1 MLHRELLEFFSW
13 KTRTYL
19 LGLLLFTVTIPY
31 LKASSKGLFHS
42 DVPVFPSHML
52 GHWTIRKK
60 ETKGKKEQ
68 SQSSIVVCVFSLSI
82 LSYIWN
88 ICFISNQYQI
98 WDWQVQHGGGGIR
111 SCHDDHHHDNPIDAS
126 TYIDRTMLICGSI
139 AQEAPVITFK
149 KINAH
154 KSEVY
159 RMTHVVWQRLH
170 ISWRCQKNR
179 HTNKCIPITPG
190 TTKHKLLGG
199 PACMG

>member
-19 LGLLLFTVTIPY
+19 LGLLFTVTIPY

-98 WDWQVQHGGGGIR
+98 WDWQVQHGGG
-111 SCHDDHHHDNPIDAS
+111 N
-126 TYIDRTMLICGSI
+126 SI
-139 AQEAPVITFK
+139 
-149 KINAH
+149 
-154 KSEVY
+154 
-159 RMTHVVWQRLH
+159 L
-170 ISWRCQKNR
+170 SWRPSPWQPHRRQHIHRQN
-179 HTNKCIPITPG
+179 NAYLWQYSPG
-190 TTKHKLLGG
+190 SSSDHL
-199 PACMG
+199 